1 MKHLALVMLCA
12 GLAGCVPSSPHGLNV
27 ADVCDSSYVREKNP
41 DKYYVGYQRYSSCAR
56 DVAKGN
62 DLRQQ
67 TWDEASA
74 RHQFQTSPS
83 YATPSYSVSAPP
95 IAPQPNQIPFQQAS
109 APRQQTW
116 GDTPYAPMVA
126 PVMRDQ
132 PISNVNPMIP
142 PSAY

>member
-1 MKHLALVMLCA
+1 MKIPFLAALCIGISA
-12 GLAGCVPSSPHGLNV
+12 CVPSSPHGLNV
-27 ADVCDSSYVREKNP
+27 ADVCDSSYVKEKNP
-41 DKYYVGYQRYSSCAR
+41 DRYMAGYQRYSSCAR

-95 IAPQPNQIPFQQAS
+95 IAPQPNQIPFQQAT

-126 PVMRDQ
+126 PVMRGE
-132 PISNVNPMIP
+132 PVSSVNPMISP
-142 PSAY
+142 AAY